1 MERELQWLRFNGAI
15 PGANHPLQCLQEMQ
29 TMLAV
34 TVSVLFERK
43 CMTPK
48 DWQRIEVYRNCA
60 WPGDFPRNSRIKNCV
75 TRSDGS
81 LSPRNRG
88 GLIVFNKCLVLL
100 FPLLMVLPALSAQ
113 HVAGH
118 PRSAIDTGDQ
128 SAIREIIDMERQ
140 AREASIR
147 RDAEFSQR
155 TLAEDYVAI
164 TPLGQ
169 VTTKQDTLS
178 ARRSGQLRYETI
190 NVSDMVVRV
199 YGDTAVVTA
208 RADVKGHQLGEDF
221 SGPYRY
227 TRVWV
232 RRTGHWQAVSYQAT
246 VTQ

>member
-1 MERELQWLRFNGAI
+1 VI
-15 PGANHPLQCLQEMQ
+15 
-29 TMLAV
+29 
-34 TVSVLFERK
+34 
-43 CMTPK
+43 
-48 DWQRIEVYRNCA
+48 
-60 WPGDFPRNSRIKNCV
+60 
-75 TRSDGS
+75 
-81 LSPRNRG
+81 
-88 GLIVFNKCLVLL
+88 NKCAVLL
-100 FPLLMVLPALSAQ
+100 SILLMAASALAAQ
-113 HVAGH
+113 HVSVR
-118 PRSAIDTGDQ
+118 PKVAIGSEDDET
-128 SAIREIIDMERQ
+128 IREIIDMERQ

-147 RDAEFSQR
+147 RDADFSAR

-169 VTTKQDTLS
+169 VTTKQDTVS
-178 ARRSGQLRYETI
+178 ARKSGQLRYETI

>member
-1 MERELQWLRFNGAI
+1 MINKLVIN
-15 PGANHPLQCLQEMQ
+15 Q
-29 TMLAV
+29 TVHRCAV
-34 TVSVLFERK
+34 
-43 CMTPK
+43 
-48 DWQRIEVYRNCA
+48 CA
-60 WPGDFPRNSRIKNCV
+60 
-75 TRSDGS
+75 
-81 LSPRNRG
+81 
-88 GLIVFNKCLVLL
+88 VLL
-100 FPLLMVLPALSAQ
+100 FSLLAALPAFSAQ
-113 HVAGH
+113 HVAVH
-118 PRSAIDTGDQ
+118 PRSSLDSAEQ
-128 SAIREIIDMERQ
+128 STIREIVEMERQ

-147 RDAEFSQR
+147 RDADFSQR

-178 ARRSGQLRYETI
+178 ARKSGQLRYDTI

-227 TRVWV
+227 TRIWV

>member
-1 MERELQWLRFNGAI
+1 VINQ
-15 PGANHPLQCLQEMQ
+15 
-29 TMLAV
+29 
-34 TVSVLFERK
+34 
-43 CMTPK
+43 
-48 DWQRIEVYRNCA
+48 
-60 WPGDFPRNSRIKNCV
+60 
-75 TRSDGS
+75 
-81 LSPRNRG
+81 
-88 GLIVFNKCLVLL
+88 LINKYAVLL
-100 FPLLMVLPALSAQ
+100 LFLFVGLPAFAAQ
-113 HVAGH
+113 HVAVH
-118 PRSAIDTGDQ
+118 PRQSIDSADQ
-128 SAIREIIDMERQ
+128 TTIREIVEMERQ

-169 VTTKQDTLS
+169 VTTKQDTVS
-178 ARRSGQLRYETI
+178 ARKSGQLRYDTI

-227 TRVWV
+227 TRIWV